1 MDGLTDNYYDEL
13 PNIPRVS
20 NPRTLVPAAPS
31 PVAAPYANQHRTA
44 TDARRSVAVMN
55 TDFSGIG
62 VHSAE
67 KKGWGHGG
75 PVDDFGR
82 SEGALSYQQKYGHLN
97 AVFIG
102 PKENRVFLTF
112 DEGYEQGFTPSILDT
127 LAKREASAVFFIT
140 LPYARQNPE
149 LVRRM
154 IDEGHVLGNHSTKH
168 LSFPDMPL
176 RDAASDI
183 MELHNYIKDNFG
195 YEMSLFRPP
204 MGEFSEQ
211 ILALVQSLG
220 YTSVFWSWTYKDWL
234 TDNQPPPAES
244 LNKLLR
250 EAAHPGAV
258 ILLHAVSQ
266 TNAEILGDAIDR
278 LRELGYEVA
287 KWDI

>member
-1 MDGLTDNYYDEL
+1 MDGLADNYDYMQSA
-13 PNIPRVS
+13 PRVS
-20 NPRTLVPAAPS
+20 SPRTLVPAVPS
-31 PVAAPYANQHRTA
+31 TPYATNHRIA

-55 TDFSGIG
+55 TDFSEIG

-75 PVDDFGR
+75 PVDEFGR
-82 SEGALSYQQKYGHLN
+82 SEGAVSYQKKYGHLS

-102 PKENRVFLTF
+102 PNENRVFLTF

-127 LAKREASAVFFIT
+127 LANRGVSAVFFIT
-140 LPYARQNPE
+140 LPYARQNPD

-154 IDEGHVLGNHSTKH
+154 IDEGHVVGNHSTKH
-168 LSFPDMPL
+168 LSFPSMPL
-176 RDAASDI
+176 RDAANDI
-183 MELHNYIKDNFG
+183 MELHNYMKDNFG

-211 ILALVQSLG
+211 VLALAQKLG

-234 TDNQPPPAES
+234 VDNQPPAAES

-287 KWDI
+287 EWGL